1 MASSSEL
8 ILYTRPGCHLC
19 EQVVLML
26 QALDAEHTPVDIES
40 DPGLEEK
47 YGLHIPVLRLTENG
61 RELFFP
67 FDRDRLAQ
75 FLEGKI

>member
-1 MASSSEL
+1 
-8 ILYTRPGCHLC
+8 
-19 EQVVLML
+19 ML

>member
-26 QALDAEHTPVDIES
+26 QALDAGYTPVDIEN
-40 DPGLEEK
+40 DRELEEK
-47 YGLHIPVLRLTENG
+47 YGLRIPVLRLTENG

-67 FDRDRLAQ
+67 FDRDRLVQ
-75 FLEGKI
+75 FLEG